1 MPFKPVSSLLNYFKL
16 SHMQFVM
23 QFNRLYKP
31 DGCALGKSIGGA
43 KVVRIHKAVHGV
55 NQGCEQPTDSR
66 LISYA

>member
-1 MPFKPVSSLLNYFKL
+1 MPFKPVSSLLNYFKR

-31 DGCALGKSIGGA
+31 DGCALGKSIGVA

-55 NQGCEQPTDSR
+55 KQGREQPTDSR
-66 LISYA
+66 LISYT